1 VSQTLLE
8 VRNLKKHFPVRGGL
22 FQRRI
27 GHIEAVDG
35 IDLSIEQGQSFGLVG
50 ESGSGKTTAGKT
62 ILRLIEPTGG
72 EILFEG
78 QDLCQLSESEMRRRR
93 ADMQMI
99 FQDPYSS
106 LNPRKTVKKI
116 VGEPLVIHKWAK
128 GRALDDRVREL
139 ISLVGLMED
148 HLYRYPHEFS
158 GGQRQRIG
166 IARALALEP
175 KMLILDEPT
184 SALDVS
190 VQAQVLDLLLGL
202 QRRLNLTYLFISHDL
217 AVIRYICDRVAL
229 MYMGKI
235 LELGSVEDIF
245 RRPTHPYTEALLS
258 AMPVADPEY
267 EAEEI
272 ILEGEISTLGGEEG
286 TCRFHPRCPA
296 RKSDRCTDE
305 EPVLKELSDGHL
317 VACHLYDQT
326 SEVSEV
332 P

>member
-1 VSQTLLE
+1 MRLLE
-8 VRNLKKHFPVRGGL
+8 VRNLKKHFPVHGGL
-22 FQRRI
+22 FQRQI
-27 GHIEAVDG
+27 GQIEAVDG

-62 ILRLIEPTGG
+62 ILRLIEPTEG
-72 EILFEG
+72 EILFGGE
-78 QDLCQLSESEMRRRR
+78 DLCRLSELEMRQRR
-93 ADMQMI
+93 AEMQMI

-106 LNPRKTVKKI
+106 LNPRMTVKRI
-116 VGEPLVIHKWAK
+116 VGEPLIVHKWGK

-158 GGQRQRIG
+158 GGQRQRVG

-175 KMLILDEPT
+175 KMLVLDEPT

-202 QRRLNLTYLFISHDL
+202 QHRLNLTYLFISHDL

-229 MYMGKI
+229 MYMGVI
-235 LELGSVEDIF
+235 LELASVEDIF
-245 RRPTHPYTEALLS
+245 QRPLHPYTQALLS

-267 EAEEI
+267 ETEEI
-272 ILEGEISTLGGEEG
+272 ILKGEISTLGGRKG

-296 RKSDRCTDE
+296 PQVDRCTTE
-305 EPVLKELSDGHL
+305 EPELRELSDGHL
-317 VACHLYDQT
+317 VACHLYD
-326 SEVSEV
+326 
-332 P
+332 

>member
-1 VSQTLLE
+1 MSLLE
-8 VRNLKKHFPVRGGL
+8 VRNLKKYFPVRGGL
-22 FQRRI
+22 FQRRTGYI
-27 GHIEAVDG
+27 KAVDG

-50 ESGSGKTTAGKT
+50 ETGSGKTTVGKT
-62 ILRLIEPTGG
+62 ILRLIEPTEG
-72 EILFEG
+72 EIIFEG
-78 QDLCQLSESEMRRRR
+78 QDLCRLSESEMRQRR
-93 ADMQMI
+93 AEMQMI

-106 LNPRKTVKKI
+106 LNPRMTVKRI
-116 VGEPLVIHKWAK
+116 VGEPLVIHQRAR

-139 ISLVGLMED
+139 IRLVGLMED

-175 KMLILDEPT
+175 KMLVLDEPT

-190 VQAQVLDLLLGL
+190 VQAQVLDLLLDL

-245 RRPTHPYTEALLS
+245 QQPMHPYTQALLS

-267 EAEEI
+267 RPKEI
-272 ILEGEISTLGGEEG
+272 ILEGEISTSGGAEG
-286 TCRFHPRCPA
+286 TCRFAPRCPA
-296 RKSDRCTDE
+296 RKTAHCTEE

-317 VACHLYDQT
+317 VACHLYD
-326 SEVSEV
+326 
-332 P
+332 

>member
-1 VSQTLLE
+1 MSGALLQ
-8 VRNLKKHFPVRGGL
+8 VRNLKKYFPVKGGL
-22 FQRRI
+22 FQGEI
-27 GHIEAVDG
+27 GYVKAVDG
-35 IDLSIEQGQSFGLVG
+35 VDLTIEEGQSFGLVG
-50 ESGSGKTTAGKT
+50 ESGSGKTTVGKT
-62 ILRLIEPTGG
+62 ILRLIEPTEG
-72 EILFEG
+72 EIIFEG
-78 QDLCQLSESEMRRRR
+78 QDLCRLSESEMRKLR
-93 ADMQMI
+93 AEMQMI

-106 LNPRKTVKKI
+106 LNPRMTVKRI
-116 VGEPLVIHKWAK
+116 VREPLLIHKWAK

-190 VQAQVLDLLLGL
+190 VQAQVLDLLLEL
-202 QRRLNLTYLFISHDL
+202 QQRLNLTYLFISHDL

-245 RRPTHPYTEALLS
+245 QQPMHPYTRALLS

-267 EAEEI
+267 QPEEI
-272 ILEGEISTLGGEEG
+272 ILEGEISTLGGEED
-286 TCRFHPRCPA
+286 TCRFAPRCPD
-296 RKSDRCTDE
+296 RKSDRCIEE
-305 EPVLKELSDGHL
+305 EPVLKELQDGHL
-317 VACHLYDQT
+317 VACHLYD
-326 SEVSEV
+326 
-332 P
+332 